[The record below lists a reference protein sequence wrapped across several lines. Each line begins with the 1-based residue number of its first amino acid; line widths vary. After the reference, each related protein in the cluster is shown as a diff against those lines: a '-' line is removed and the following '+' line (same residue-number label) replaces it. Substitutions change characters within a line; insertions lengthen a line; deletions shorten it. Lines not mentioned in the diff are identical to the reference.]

1 MLAFERAVGEGLAM
15 QSRVHPGLSLVPLL
29 TALLVSGCK
38 TADKQEEID
47 SGAAPLVSVA
57 TADPLPVASAP
68 APTVLVPT
76 PTPGPATTP
85 KVDAG
90 APSDAGAP
98 GVDAG
103 KPVDAGATA
112 PGKFA
117 ACASKCQAV
126 AQGCALP
133 QITAD
138 SGLPQLKDPAA
149 CQAAAAACFAACAP

>member
-1 MLAFERAVGEGLAM
+1 M

-29 TALLVSGCK
+29 TALIVAGCK
-38 TADKQEEID
+38 TADKLEDPD
-47 SGAAPLVSVA
+47 SGAAPRASIA
-57 TADPLPVASAP
+57 TADPLPAASAP
-68 APTVLVPT
+68 APTVIVPT

-85 KVDAG
+85 KADAG

-103 KPVDAGATA
+103 KPADAGAATT
-112 PGKFA
+112 GKFA

-126 AQGCALP
+126 LQGCALP

-138 SGLPQLKDPAA
+138 SGLPQIKDPVA
-149 CQAAAAACFAACAP
+149 CQAAATACFAACAP